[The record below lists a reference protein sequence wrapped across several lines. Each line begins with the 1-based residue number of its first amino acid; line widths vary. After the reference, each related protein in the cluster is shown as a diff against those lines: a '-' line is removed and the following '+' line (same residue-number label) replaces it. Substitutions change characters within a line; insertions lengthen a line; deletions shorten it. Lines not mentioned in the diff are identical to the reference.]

1 MATAVEAAS
10 YDSIA
15 DSLVVAASLVV
26 AVAGTALFVVVAGS
40 GEYAAV
46 ATGSSVEQAVVDVAA
61 VHVDVATEVVVAE
74 TIAGTAVTDA
84 VAVESFVAAAS

>member
-1 MATAVEAAS
+1 VATAVETAC
-10 YDSIA
+10 YDS
-15 DSLVVAASLVV
+15 SSASLVV
-26 AVAGTALFVVVAGS
+26 AVAGTSLFVVVAGS